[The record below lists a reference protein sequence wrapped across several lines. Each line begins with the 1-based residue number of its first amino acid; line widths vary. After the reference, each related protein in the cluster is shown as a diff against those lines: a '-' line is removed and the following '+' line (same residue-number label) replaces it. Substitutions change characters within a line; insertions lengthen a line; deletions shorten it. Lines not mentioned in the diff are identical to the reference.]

1 MALLHPPTR
10 TAPSQTHRWQHA
22 WMLPPLAIW
31 ISVSATLR
39 YGYYGDSLILLGP
52 VSSRL
57 ITTSSVFVKQL
68 QVSTKDKNQ
77 VFIHTF
83 NKKPQLSSQTNW
95 TASDFFLVEPYK
107 NKGSTIRIRWEEHTT
122 TGLDKLHGMVV
133 KGDMKFEQL
142 QNSQPTF
149 LNAISLRETV
159 NGKEAEYLVEEDDR
173 YHIGV
178 LNMNAKNIFLTME
191 VNVSAKVYDTTKAKK
206 MCSTENGPCRLS
218 VFFPETHYIILTAAD
233 NGEGISYVEI
243 SLVARV
249 FVYILLLG
257 VIAIVVFLILKV
269 LGVYDDAEQHSH
281 VTIDVTY
288 RTSNVVATHTET
300 EPLMRVEENR
310 MSYGT
315 NAKDDE
321 QNSGTYSSSSSE
333 ELYDEKLC
341 CICYDEQRNSFF
353 VPCGHCATCY
363 DCAQRIVDG
372 ESKVCPICR
381 RLIHKMLQYKLQT
394 KPPKSKLYV

>member
-1 MALLHPPTR
+1 MR
-10 TAPSQTHRWQHA
+10 TAQSQPHGWQHA

-52 VSSRL
+52 ASSRL

-68 QVSTKDKNQ
+68 QVSSKDKNQ
-77 VFIHTF
+77 VFVHTS
-83 NKKPQLSSQTNW
+83 NKKPELSSQTNW
-95 TASDFFLVEPYK
+95 TASDFFLVEAYK
-107 NKGSTIRIRWEEHTT
+107 SKGISLWLNQGSTIRLRWEEHTT

-133 KGDMKFEQL
+133 KGDVKFEQL
-142 QNSQPTF
+142 QDSHTTF
-149 LNAISLRETV
+149 LDAISLRETV
-159 NGKEAEYLVEEDDR
+159 NGKEAEYMVGEDDR
-173 YHIGV
+173 YQIGV
-178 LNMNAKNIFLTME
+178 LNMNAKNIILTME

-206 MCSTENGPCRLS
+206 MCSTENGPCRIS
-218 VFFPETHYIILTAAD
+218 FFFPDTHYVILTAAN
-233 NGEGISYVEI
+233 NGNGVTYVEI

-249 FVYILLLG
+249 VVYVLILG
-257 VIAIVVFLILKV
+257 VTAIVVYLILKI
-269 LGVYDDAEQHSH
+269 LGVYDDAEQHSQ

-288 RTSNVVATHTET
+288 RTSNVVAAQAET

-315 NAKDDE
+315 NAKDDK
-321 QNSGTYSSSSSE
+321 QNSGAYSSSSSE

-363 DCAQRIVDG
+363 DCAQRIVDE

-381 RLIHKMLQYKLQT
+381 RLIHKVRRLFHI
-394 KPPKSKLYV
+394 